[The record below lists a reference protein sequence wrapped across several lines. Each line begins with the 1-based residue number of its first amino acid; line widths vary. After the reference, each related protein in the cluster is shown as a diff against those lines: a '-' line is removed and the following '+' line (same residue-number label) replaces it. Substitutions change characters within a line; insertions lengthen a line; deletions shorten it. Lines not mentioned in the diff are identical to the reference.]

1 MGIPKAY
8 YQFGSSTMVDQ
19 TFDQSMNFWG
29 NMQMH
34 MGIIAASV
42 PCLKPLFKKSSNSTS
57 NNNNQYD
64 DIERAQ
70 TYGSGRPSKRRRTF
84 LTTNGTLNGNENFEL
99 TSRTSVRESVLGNFS
114 TSGQGKKNAV
124 YSVTEERV
132 GSEDNILDDKED
144 LKGIMRTREVTVQHA
159 EKADQKWP
167 LGQ

>member
-1 MGIPKAY
+1 
-8 YQFGSSTMVDQ
+8 
-19 TFDQSMNFWG
+19 
-29 NMQMH
+29 MQMH

-114 TSGQGKKNAV
+114 TSGQGKKNAI

-144 LKGIMRTREVTVQHA
+144 MKGIMRTREVTVQHT
-159 EKADQKWP
+159 EKEDQR
-167 LGQ
+167 